1 MKEVL
6 RFIKQT
12 NQEVNKSMGNEQDFS
27 AEKQSLKDKLMAIIL
42 LETAKDYKE
51 MDSDLVTECVDFLM
65 ELEEKQRLTKAEI
78 KKKVDEI
85 PFHGKIT
92 AIGSHVK
99 KKIRTKRII
108 VVAAVL
114 AILLAIFS
122 ILVVSFTNAEDSLID
137 RFARYIVG
145 DMKPGERMEIEN
157 IELIKP
163 NETKTFSSAEEL
175 VRYENIAILFPTWM
189 PNDNKITECC
199 YYSDDSCGK
208 YYTLDS
214 QDPECC
220 IIIYTEMTIPED
232 VKAATPTKEIGKHNV
247 YIIIENGYA
256 QGDFEYNGYH
266 YSVNTT
272 TEEELVKIIENL
284 KEIK

>member
-6 RFIKQT
+6 RFIKQA
-12 NQEVNKSMGNEQDFS
+12 NQEVNKSMGNKQDFS
-27 AEKQSLKDKLMAIIL
+27 AEKHSLKDKLMAIIL
-42 LETAKDYKE
+42 LETSKPYKE

-108 VVAAVL
+108 VIAAVL

-122 ILVVSFTNAEDSLID
+122 ILVVSFTNTEDSLID

-145 DMKPGERMEIEN
+145 DMNPGEQIEIGN

-208 YYTLDS
+208 YYILDS

-220 IIIYTEMTIPED
+220 IIIYTEMTIPEEA
-232 VKAATPTKEIGKHNV
+232 KASNTSKSVGEHTV
-247 YIIIENGYA
+247 YIISDNSYA
-256 QGDFEYNGYH
+256 QGDFEYHGYY
-266 YSVNTT
+266 YSVNAH
-272 TEEELVKIIENL
+272 TEEDVLKIIENL
-284 KEIK
+284 KEIR